1 MFTHILKYKF
11 LSFIHTDF
19 DFTPRL
25 LIRKTGNIF
34 VYGLFSVG
42 AFFFTK
48 NMIEYV
54 LITQRIGQFLMHEFI
69 SIILFMFFIAVHVG
83 NIIVSYSTMFKSE
96 EVHFLF
102 TKPVKPSVIF
112 SIKFLD
118 NFFYSSTTLILIL
131 ISVFAGYAVYFDL
144 SVPSYFIIL
153 FLNII
158 PFLISAGALGVIILL
173 IIVKLAA
180 KIGLHKIFFILG
192 ILYLSFLIS
201 FFQIAS
207 PVDLVNEVFKYYP
220 DINRY
225 FTDLI
230 PPFIKYLP
238 NHWLSDSLFWMV
250 NGNFDQAWQPIIM
263 QISFA
268 IILVITAIFLG
279 GRWYYSVWLTSF
291 KIFQRKKK
299 NEQGKINNLFEKD
312 SLFRPQIGTILK
324 KDWLTFVREP
334 SQVIHFSVLMFLILL
349 FISSVSSV
357 ALISKYNYYLQ
368 SIVYMTVFL
377 FNALLISTL
386 SLRFVYPIISL
397 EGIAFWKIKTSPVNI
412 HKYFLTRLIPYILLI
427 LIISQL
433 LSIFSNYQYSIHLK
447 TISALINALIVPGV
461 IFLNF
466 GLGVY
471 FADYREKNPIR
482 IASSQGASIT
492 FMIVLIGLVLLIAG
506 TFKSFLTYFESY
518 AKYGIHDISALW
530 DVSIYIAIVSLAV
543 SVFSYR
549 IALKSIKWDF

>member
-34 VYGLFSVG
+34 IYGLFSIG

-54 LITQRIGQFLMHEFI
+54 LVTQRIGQFLMHEFI

-131 ISVFAGYAVYFDL
+131 ISVFTGYAVYFDL
-144 SVPSYFIIL
+144 SISSFLIIL

-173 IIVKLAA
+173 IIMKLAI
-180 KIGLHKIFFILG
+180 KIGLRKIFITLG
-192 ILYLSFLIS
+192 LFYLSFLIG

-225 FTDLI
+225 FAELI

-250 NGNFDQAWQPIIM
+250 NENFDQALQPIIM
-263 QISFA
+263 QNSFA
-268 IILVITAIFLG
+268 IMLIMIALFLG
-279 GRWYYSVWLTSF
+279 KRWYYSIWLTSF
-291 KIFQRKKK
+291 RKVHIKRKK
-299 NEQGKINNLFEKD
+299 EQGKIHNLFEKD
-312 SLFRPQIGTILK
+312 SIFKPQAETLIK
-324 KDWLTFVREP
+324 KDWLTFLREP
-334 SQVIHFSVLMFLILL
+334 SQVIHFIVLMVLILL

-357 ALISKYNYYLQ
+357 VLIGQYNYYLQ

-377 FNALLISTL
+377 FNVLLISTL
-386 SLRFVYPIISL
+386 SLRFVFPIISL
-397 EGIAFWKIKTSPVNI
+397 EGITFWKIKTSPVNI
-412 HKYFLTRLIPYILLI
+412 HKYFFIRLMPYIILI
-427 LIISQL
+427 FIISQL
-433 LSIFSNYQYSIHLK
+433 LSVFSNYQYSIHLK
-447 TISALINALIVPGV
+447 IMSALINALIVTGL
-461 IFLNF
+461 IFINF
-466 GLGVY
+466 GLGAY
-471 FADYREKNPIR
+471 FADYKEKNPIR

-492 FMIVLIGLVLLIAG
+492 FLIVILFLVALIAG
-506 TFKSFLTYFESY
+506 SFRPFLVYFESL
-518 AKYGIHDISALW
+518 AKFRIYNISALLE
-530 DVSIYIAIVSLAV
+530 VSIYIAIVSILV
-543 SVFSYR
+543 SIIFYR
-549 IALKSIKWDF
+549 IALRSLKKDF

>member
-1 MFTHILKYKF
+1 MFAHILKYKF

-34 VYGLFSVG
+34 VYGLFSIG

-54 LITQRIGQFLMHEFI
+54 LVNQRIGQFLMHEFI
-69 SIILFMFFIAVHVG
+69 SIILFMFFMAVHVG
-83 NIIVSYSTMFKSE
+83 NIVVSYSTLFKSE
-96 EVHFLF
+96 EVQFLF
-102 TKPVKPSVIF
+102 TKPVKPSIIF

-144 SVPSYFIIL
+144 SVSTFFIIL
-153 FLNII
+153 FFNII

-173 IIVKLAA
+173 IIMKLAT
-180 KIGLHKIFFILG
+180 KIGLRKIFITLG
-192 ILYLSFLIS
+192 IMYLSFLFS
-201 FFQIAS
+201 FFQITS

-225 FTDLI
+225 FADLI

-250 NGNFDQAWQPIIM
+250 NDNLNQAWQSIIM
-263 QISFA
+263 QNSFA
-268 IILVITAIFLG
+268 VILVIIALFLG
-279 GRWYYSVWLTSF
+279 KRWYYSVWLTSF
-291 KIFQRKKK
+291 KKLQLKKK
-299 NEQGKINNLFEKD
+299 KQKGEEVNLFENK
-312 SLFRPQIGTILK
+312 SNLEPQKEVLLK
-324 KDWLTFVREP
+324 KDWLTFIREP
-334 SQVIHFSVLMFLILL
+334 SQVIHFSVLMVLILL

-357 ALISKYNYYLQ
+357 TLLGQYNYYLQ

-377 FNALLISTL
+377 FNVLLISTL
-386 SLRFVYPIISL
+386 SLRFVFPVISL

-412 HKYFLTRLIPYILLI
+412 HKYFLTRLIPYVLLI
-427 LIISQL
+427 FVISQL
-433 LSIFSNYQYSIHLK
+433 LSIFSNLQYSIHLK
-447 TISALINALIVPGV
+447 MVSALINALIVPGI

-466 GLGVY
+466 GLGAY

-492 FMIVLIGLVLLIAG
+492 FMIVLLILVLLIAG
-506 TFKSFLTYFESY
+506 TFKSFLFYFENY
-518 AKYGIHDISALW
+518 AKYRVHDINTLLE
-530 DVSIYIAIVSLAV
+530 VSIYIAIVSFAI
-543 SVFSYR
+543 SIFSYR
-549 IALKSIKWDF
+549 IALKSLKRDF

>member
-1 MFTHILKYKF
+1 MFAHILKYKF

-131 ISVFAGYAVYFDL
+131 VSVLAGYAVYFDL
-144 SVPSYFIIL
+144 SIPSYFIIL
-153 FLNII
+153 FLNIT

-173 IIVKLAA
+173 IILKLAV
-180 KIGLHKIFFILG
+180 KIGLRKIFTILG

-250 NGNFDQAWQPIIM
+250 NGNFDQALQPIIL
-263 QISFA
+263 QISSA
-268 IILVITAIFLG
+268 IILVIIAIFLG
-279 GRWYYSVWLTSF
+279 RRWYYSVWLTSF
-291 KIFQRKKK
+291 KIIQKKTK

-312 SLFRPQIGTILK
+312 SLFRPQVGTIIK

-334 SQVIHFSVLMFLILL
+334 SQIIHFSVLMVLIFL

-357 ALISKYNYYLQ
+357 VLIGKYNYYLQ
-368 SIVYMTVFL
+368 SIIYMTVFL
-377 FNALLISTL
+377 FNVLLISTL

-397 EGIAFWKIKTSPVNI
+397 EGISFWKIKTSPMNI
-412 HKYFLTRLIPYILLI
+412 HKYFFTRLGPYVI
-427 LIISQL
+427 LIFFISQL
-433 LSIFSNYQYSIHLK
+433 LSVFSNIEYSIHLK
-447 TISALINALIVPGV
+447 MISALINGLIVPAV

-466 GLGVY
+466 GLGAY
-471 FADYREKNPIR
+471 FADYKEKNPIR

-492 FMIVLIGLVLLIAG
+492 FLIVIILLVALIAG
-506 TFKSFLTYFESY
+506 SFRSFLIYFENY
-518 AKYGIHDISALW
+518 ARYTVHNINALLE
-530 DVSIYIAIVSLAV
+530 VSIYIAIVSIMV
-543 SVFSYR
+543 SIVSYR
-549 IALKSIKWDF
+549 IALKSLKKDF

>member
-1 MFTHILKYKF
+1 MH
-11 LSFIHTDF
+11 SDF

-25 LIRKTGNIF
+25 LLRKTGNIV
-34 VYGLFSVG
+34 VYGLFSAG

-48 NMIEYV
+48 N
-54 LITQRIGQFLMHEFI
+54 LIDYLLVTQHIGQFLMHEFI
-69 SIILFMFFIAVHVG
+69 SIILFMFFMAVHVG
-83 NIIVSYSTMFKSE
+83 NIVVSYSTMFKSE

-102 TKPVKPSVIF
+102 TKPIKPSVIF

-144 SVPSYFIIL
+144 SVSSYFIIL

-173 IIVKLAA
+173 IIMKLAV
-180 KIGLHKIFFILG
+180 KFGLRNIFIGLG
-192 ILYLSFLIS
+192 MLYLSFLIS
-201 FFQIAS
+201 FFQITS

-238 NHWLSDSLFWMV
+238 NHWLSDSLFWIV
-250 NGNFDQAWQPIIM
+250 NGNLNQAWQQIIL

-268 IILVITAIFLG
+268 IILVFIALFLG
-279 GRWYYSVWLTSF
+279 KRWYYSVWLTSF
-291 KIFQRKKK
+291 KTVQIKRKKEKGISK
-299 NEQGKINNLFEKD
+299 NIFGNESFLK
-312 SLFRPQIGTILK
+312 PQIETVFK

-357 ALISKYNYYLQ
+357 VLIGKYNYYLQ
-368 SIVYMTVFL
+368 CIVYTTVFL
-377 FNALLISTL
+377 FNVLLISTL
-386 SLRFVYPIISL
+386 SLRFVYPIISM
-397 EGIAFWKIKTSPVNI
+397 EGIAFWKIKTSPIQI
-412 HKYFLTRLIPYILLI
+412 HKYLWTRLMPYILLI
-427 LIISQL
+427 FIISQL
-433 LSIFSNYQYSIHLK
+433 LSIFSNYQYSIQLVI
-447 TISALINALIVPGV
+447 ISALINAAIAPGI

-466 GLGVY
+466 GMGAY

-492 FMIVLIGLVLLIAG
+492 FMIVLLFLVILIAF
-506 TFKSFLTYFESY
+506 TFKPFLVYFENY
-518 AKYGIHDISALW
+518 VKYMTHNIQALLEIS
-530 DVSIYIAIVSLAV
+530 VYIAIASLAV
-543 SVFSYR
+543 SLFSYR
-549 IALKSIKWDF
+549 IVLKSLKRDF